1 MVVCPQIE
9 SIIDYCNNNILEEV
23 RERQDD
29 LIGNQK
35 FNNMGDLVFCKND
48 YKMAEC
54 TQSTLII
61 LSQNPCITISE
72 QLDLN

>member
-9 SIIDYCNNNILEEV
+9 SIIDYCNNNILEEG

-35 FNNMGDLVFCKND
+35 FNNMGDLVFC
-48 YKMAEC
+48 
-54 TQSTLII
+54 
-61 LSQNPCITISE
+61 
-72 QLDLN
+72 